1 VPAAEIQVRAGATED
16 RSPLSPAG
24 QGRTAG
30 DGQGGV
36 RLAWWRR
43 LCFSSFVLAGITAVI
58 LWVAVAGLLRQGRLE
73 TVLSAG
79 RAQLAAPLLIALV
92 VATGICERVW
102 PAERRPVLARGH
114 VQDVCFLALHAVVV
128 IPLMTLLSI
137 GAAALIG
144 GHARW
149 IELRSTEHW
158 PGWLL
163 IPLTIAAMDGA
174 NWLAHYA
181 DHRLDPLWRFHALH
195 HSQEELSVLTS
206 FRAHPLMHTSGFLL
220 ATIPVVALM
229 PTRPIAPVLI
239 TIYVCIGT
247 LQHANLRWTF
257 GPAGRVLVSPAYHRL
272 HHATETQGVNL
283 GVVLTI
289 WDVLA
294 RRARFPSRRGSV
306 GRTGLGGRPVPVEQ
320 ADPARPALLLLAEQL
335 IEPFQT
341 RG

>member
-1 VPAAEIQVRAGATED
+1 VAVSQVQVRARATED
-16 RSPLSPAG
+16 RLPL
-24 QGRTAG
+24 R
-30 DGQGGV
+30 
-36 RLAWWRR
+36 RRR
-43 LCFSSFVLAGITAVI
+43 LRLSSLVLAGITVLI
-58 LWVAVAGLLRQGRLE
+58 LWVAVASLLRQGSLE

-79 RAQLAAPLLIALV
+79 WAQLAAPLLVALV
-92 VATGICERVW
+92 VTVGICERIW

-114 VQDVCFLALHAVVV
+114 VQDACFLALHAIVV
-128 IPLMTLLSI
+128 IPLMTLLSV
-137 GAAALIG
+137 GAATLI
-144 GHARW
+144 ADRASW
-149 IELRSTEHW
+149 IELRSTQDW

-163 IPLTIAAMDGA
+163 IPLTIVAMDAA

-181 DHRLDPLWRFHALH
+181 DHRLGALWRFHALH

-206 FRAHPLMHTSGFLL
+206 FRAHPLMHTTGFLL
-220 ATIPVVALM
+220 ATVPVVVLM

-257 GPAGRVLVSPAYHRL
+257 GPVGRVIVSPAYHRL
-272 HHATETQGVNL
+272 HHAADTQHVNL

-294 RRARFPSRRGSV
+294 GRARFPARGAAA
-306 GRTGLGGRPVPVEQ
+306 GRTGLDGRPVPVEQ
-320 ADPARPALLLLAEQL
+320 DGSAGPVLRLLAEQL
-335 IEPFQT
+335 IEPFQA

>member
-1 VPAAEIQVRAGATED
+1 VSVSEITL
-16 RSPLSPAG
+16 PN
-24 QGRTAG
+24 
-30 DGQGGV
+30 
-36 RLAWWRR
+36 RLARWRR
-43 LCFSSFVLAGITAVI
+43 MCLSSFVLAGITALI
-58 LWVAVAGLLRQGRLE
+58 LWVAVADLLRQGRLE

-79 RAQLAAPLLIALV
+79 RAELAAPLLIALV
-92 VATGICERVW
+92 VATGLCERIW

-114 VQDVCFLALHAVVV
+114 VQDACYLALHAVVV
-128 IPLMTLLSI
+128 IPLMTLLSV

-144 GHARW
+144 DHARF
-149 IELRSTEHW
+149 IELRSTAQW

-163 IPLTIAAMDGA
+163 VPLTLAAMDAA

-181 DHRLDPLWRFHALH
+181 DHRLDALWRFHALH

-206 FRAHPLMHTSGFLL
+206 FRAHPLMHTTGFLL

-239 TIYVCIGT
+239 TTYVCIGT

-257 GPAGRVLVSPAYHRL
+257 GPLGRVIVSPAYHRL
-272 HHATETQGVNL
+272 HHAPDTQGLNL

-294 RRARFPSRRGSV
+294 RCARFPARGEAA
-306 GRTGLGGRPVPVEQ
+306 GRTGLDRRPVPVEQ
-320 ADPARPALLLLAEQL
+320 AGTAGPGLLLVAQQL
-335 IEPFQT
+335 IEPFRAQP
-341 RG
+341 

>member
-1 VPAAEIQVRAGATED
+1 VPASQTQAGAAGTEG
-16 RSPLSPAG
+16 RLPLFAARPDPAVAERRPG
-24 QGRTAG
+24 AG
-30 DGQGGV
+30 
-36 RLAWWRR
+36 AAPWRR
-43 LCFSSFVLAGITAVI
+43 LCPSSFFLAAVTAVI
-58 LWVAVAGLLRQGRLE
+58 VWVAVADLLRQGSLE

-79 RAQLAAPLLIALV
+79 RAELAAPLLVALV
-92 VATGICERVW
+92 VATGICERIW

-114 VQDVCFLALHAVVV
+114 VQDACFLALHAIVV
-128 IPLMTLLSI
+128 IPLMTLLSV

-144 GHARW
+144 DHAHW

-158 PGWLL
+158 PGWL
-163 IPLTIAAMDGA
+163 IVPITIVAMDGA

-206 FRAHPLMHTSGFLL
+206 FRAHPLMHTTGFLL

-239 TIYVCIGT
+239 TIYVCVGT

-257 GPAGRVLVSPAYHRL
+257 GPVGRVIVSPAYHRL
-272 HHATETQGVNL
+272 HHAPDTQGINL
-283 GVVLTI
+283 GVVLTV

-294 RRARFPSRRGSV
+294 GLARFPSRAGAV
-306 GRTGLGGRPVPVEQ
+306 GRTGLDGRPVPVEQ
-320 ADPARPALLLLAEQL
+320 DGSAAPALLLLAGQL
-335 IEPFQT
+335 AEPFQAQS
-341 RG
+341 

>member
-1 VPAAEIQVRAGATED
+1 VSVSQLQVP
-16 RSPLSPAG
+16 S
-24 QGRTAG
+24 
-30 DGQGGV
+30 
-36 RLAWWRR
+36 LARWRR
-43 LCFSSFVLAGITAVI
+43 LCSTSFVVAGITGLI
-58 LWVAVAGLLRQGRLE
+58 LWAALADLLRAGRLE

-79 RAQLAAPLLIALV
+79 RAELAAPLLIALV
-92 VATGICERVW
+92 VTTGICERIW

-114 VQDVCFLALHAVVV
+114 VQDACYLALHAIVV

-137 GAAALIG
+137 GAATLIVD
-144 GHARW
+144 HARW
-149 IELRSTEHW
+149 IELRSTGQW

-163 IPLTIAAMDGA
+163 VPLTIAAMDFA

-181 DHRLDPLWRFHALH
+181 DHRLDALWRFHALH

-206 FRAHPLMHTSGFLL
+206 FRAHPLMHTTGFVL

-257 GPAGRVLVSPAYHRL
+257 GPLGRVIVSPSYHRL
-272 HHATETQGVNL
+272 HHDREDQAVNL

-294 RRARFPSRRGSV
+294 GRARFPAPGAAV
-306 GRTGLGGRPVPVEQ
+306 GRTGLNGRPVPVEQ
-320 ADPARPALLLLAEQL
+320 DTSSAPALRLLAEQL
-335 IEPFQT
+335 IEPFQAQ
-341 RG
+341 G

>member
-1 VPAAEIQVRAGATED
+1 MSVSQLQIPRFAG
-16 RSPLSPAG
+16 
-24 QGRTAG
+24 
-30 DGQGGV
+30 
-36 RLAWWRR
+36 WRR
-43 LCFSSFVLAGITAVI
+43 LCSSSFAVAGITALI
-58 LWVAVAGLLRQGRLE
+58 LWAAVADLLSQGRLE

-79 RAQLAAPLLIALV
+79 RAELAAPLLITLV
-92 VATGICERVW
+92 VATGICERIW

-114 VQDVCFLALHAVVV
+114 VQDACYLALHAIVV

-137 GAAALIG
+137 GAATLIG
-144 GHARW
+144 DHARW
-149 IELRSTEHW
+149 IEMRSTEAW

-163 IPLTIAAMDGA
+163 APLTIVAMDFA

-181 DHRLDPLWRFHALH
+181 DHRLDALWRFHALH

-206 FRAHPLMHTSGFLL
+206 FRAHPLMHTTGFVL

-257 GPAGRVLVSPAYHRL
+257 GPAGRVIVSPSYHRL
-272 HHATETQGVNL
+272 HHARENQAVNL

-294 RRARFPSRRGSV
+294 RCATFPARGAAV
-306 GRTGLGGRPVPVEQ
+306 GLTGLDGRPVPVEQ
-320 ADPARPALLLLAEQL
+320 AGSAGPALLLMAEQL
-335 IEPFQT
+335 MEPFQAQ
-341 RG
+341 G

>member
-1 VPAAEIQVRAGATED
+1 MSAWQMQLQASTSTSTSTR
-16 RSPLSPAG
+16 
-24 QGRTAG
+24 
-30 DGQGGV
+30 V
-36 RLAWWRR
+36 RLAGWRR
-43 LCFSSFVLAGITAVI
+43 LCLSSLALAGITAVI
-58 LWVAVAGLLRQGRLE
+58 VGVAIADLLRQGRLE

-79 RAQLAAPLLIALV
+79 WAELAAPLLIALV
-92 VATGICERVW
+92 VVTGICERIW

-114 VQDVCFLALHAVVV
+114 VQDACFLALHAIVV

-137 GAAALIG
+137 GAATLFAK
-144 GHARW
+144 APW
-149 IELRSTEHW
+149 IQIRSAAHW

-163 IPLTIAAMDGA
+163 VPVTIVAMDGA

-181 DHRLDPLWRFHALH
+181 DHRLGALWRFHALH

-206 FRAHPLMHTSGFLL
+206 FRAHPLMHTTGFVL

-229 PTRPIAPVLI
+229 PARPIAPVLI

-272 HHATETQGVNL
+272 HHAPDTQQVNL

-294 RRARFPSRRGSV
+294 GRARFPARGDAA
-306 GRTGLGGRPVPVEQ
+306 GRTGLDGRPVPVEQ
-320 ADPARPALLLLAEQL
+320 HASAAAAPLLMAEQL
-335 IEPFQT
+335 IEPFQAQ
-341 RG
+341 R